1 MTSLV
6 DLYAAHAFWIWLA
19 IGAAILAA
27 EVATGSG
34 WLLWPSAAAAVTALL
49 TLVTDNT
56 ALEIGVFA
64 GLTIVSTLLARRF
77 WPSRKSDAADI
88 NDNVSRLIG
97 HRGKAASAFAGGDG
111 RVLIDG
117 KEWAAELDGGETLKA
132 GAEVEVTGLSG
143 GSRLRVRARS

>member
-1 MTSLV
+1 MGMLT
-6 DLYAAHAFWIWLA
+6 DLYANHAFWVWLA
-19 IGAAILAA
+19 LAAAILAA

-34 WLLWPSAAAAVTALL
+34 WLLWPSASAAVVALL
-49 TLVTDNT
+49 ALVTDS
-56 ALEIGVFA
+56 AAVEIGAFA

-77 WPSRKSDAADI
+77 WPRREGGGEDI

-117 KEWAAELDGGETLKA
+117 KEWAAELDGAETLKA

-143 GSRLRVRARS
+143 GSRLRVRPRS

>member
-1 MTSLV
+1 MDGVV
-6 DLYAAHAFWIWLA
+6 DLYAAHGFWIWLA

-34 WLLWPSAAAAVTALL
+34 WLLWPAASAAATALL
-49 TLVTDNT
+49 TLVTQDT

-64 GLTIVSTLLARRF
+64 GLTIVTSLLARRY
-77 WPSRKSDAADI
+77 WPRSSGESADI
-88 NDNVSRLIG
+88 NDNVGRLIG
-97 HRGKAASAFAGGDG
+97 QTGRAASAFAGGDG

-117 KEWAAELDGGETLKA
+117 KEWAAELDGGDSLSV

-143 GSRLRVRARS
+143 GSRLRVRPRS